1 MRSAFVLL
9 VFLLVPVFSVAGQSS
24 DCDDPFVGLRLRFD
38 ARYWE
43 RTDFCLHSVPYDEI
57 VSGGP
62 PPDGIPPIDRPLFE
76 SVQRAYNWLQPQ
88 SPVIMLE
95 IEGKARAYPL
105 AIMLWHQVVN
115 DVLNGEPVL
124 ITYCTLCNSA
134 TVFSREVNE
143 EVLTFGNTGNL
154 RHSTLIMWDRQTQSW
169 WQQFSG
175 EAIVGTYTGTRLRII
190 PSILTSYGD
199 FATRYPEGEVL
210 SHETGFNRP
219 YGTNPYEK
227 YSSTSQPFMFE
238 GELDPRLPATHQV
251 LAGVIEGLPVAYPFS
266 ILSQERVVND
276 TIGATDVVALWQWG
290 AVSALDQKV
299 IDESRD
305 VGWAALYNRTIETSS
320 GELTL
325 TFQLSEQGHIIDY
338 ETNSIWDTFG
348 TAHEGVL
355 AGTQLELLPASP
367 YFWFAWAA
375 FRPNTLIYGH
385 TE

>member
-1 MRSAFVLL
+1 
-9 VFLLVPVFSVAGQSS
+9 
-24 DCDDPFVGLRLRFD
+24 
-38 ARYWE
+38 
-43 RTDFCLHSVPYDEI
+43 
-57 VSGGP
+57 
-62 PPDGIPPIDRPLFE
+62 
-76 SVQRAYNWLQPQ
+76 
-88 SPVIMLE
+88 
-95 IEGKARAYPL
+95 
-105 AIMLWHQVVN
+105 
-115 DVLNGEPVL
+115 
-124 ITYCTLCNSA
+124 
-134 TVFSREVNE
+134 SREVNE

-210 SHETGFNRP
+210 SRETGFTRP
-219 YGTNPYEK
+219 YRTNPYER
-227 YSSTSQPFMFE
+227 YSSSSRPFLFE

-375 FRPNTLIYGH
+375 FRPNTLIYEL